1 MKRAIVALFAVAL
14 LACAA
19 TAAHAERWVYLGKAH
34 VDGARDHDNIEIGP
48 AAGRYRALQ
57 IRVNNAPIDFDR
69 VVVHYGNGQAEV
81 LHVRQKIRA
90 GSSTRAIPLA
100 GDRMVMSLELWYGKA
115 RIFSQ
120 RPEVNIFGLR

>member
-1 MKRAIVALFAVAL
+1 MKRAMVALFAVAL

-34 VDGARDHDNIEIGP
+34 VDGGHDHDNIEIGP

-57 IRVNNAPIDFDR
+57 IRVNNAPIEFDR
-69 VVVHYGNGQAEV
+69 IVVHYGNGQAEV
-81 LHVRQKIRA
+81 LHVRDRIRA
-90 GSSTRAIPLA
+90 GGSTRAIALA
-100 GDRMVMSLELWYGKA
+100 GDRKVMSLELWYGKA

-120 RPEVNIFGLR
+120 RPEVSVFGLR